1 MFRAFLHTTSA
12 RAGLSASPLNRRS
25 LSYASQHSVF
35 PATLYRF
42 QIHRRSDLYDR
53 RLEQDDWEYE
63 DGVEVS
69 DDDGLVRPKVAPR
82 VSNGALFMPN
92 THFMQEITRRSF
104 DNYLDG
110 VDSGKPT
117 AEPHYLCI
125 PQGTSIPNV
134 LTLFREQ
141 ASRFSLQPSYPMT
154 LAALNEALT
163 KFYSESGHVIA
174 AEEWL
179 DKNPYHEAGF
189 DDSEDWM
196 SK

>member
-1 MFRAFLHTTSA
+1 MFRAFLHIPSA
-12 RAGLSASPLNRRS
+12 RAGFSASPLGRRS
-25 LSYASQHSVF
+25 LSHVSQHSVF

-42 QIHRRSDLYDR
+42 QIHRKSDLYDR
-53 RLEQDDWEYE
+53 RLEEDDWEYE

-69 DDDGLVRPKVAPR
+69 DDGLVRPKVAPR

-110 VDSGKPT
+110 VDNGKPT
-117 AEPHYLCI
+117 AEPCYLCI
-125 PQGTSIPNV
+125 PQGTPIPSV

-154 LAALNEALT
+154 LAGMSAYCN
-163 KFYSESGHVIA
+163 SE
-174 AEEWL
+174 
-179 DKNPYHEAGF
+179 NYY
-189 DDSEDWM
+189 
-196 SK
+196 